1 MHDEDHDEKKNEE
14 QRAATRGLI
23 HCGRCMHDDH
33 PALPK
38 LEKYEERE
46 FKKVKVIV
54 NMIECLADLLE
65 LQAMTTK
72 GIENEREFFELFN
85 MISDL

>member
-1 MHDEDHDEKKNEE
+1 M
-14 QRAATRGLI
+14 
-23 HCGRCMHDDH
+23 DDDR

-46 FKKVKVIV
+46 FEIIKVIV
-54 NMIECLADLLE
+54 NMIECLADLIE

-72 GIENEREFFELFN
+72 GIENEREFSELFN
-85 MISDL
+85 MISFI

>member
-1 MHDEDHDEKKNEE
+1 
-14 QRAATRGLI
+14 
-23 HCGRCMHDDH
+23 
-33 PALPK
+33 
-38 LEKYEERE
+38 
-46 FKKVKVIV
+46 
-54 NMIECLADLLE
+54 MIECLADLLE